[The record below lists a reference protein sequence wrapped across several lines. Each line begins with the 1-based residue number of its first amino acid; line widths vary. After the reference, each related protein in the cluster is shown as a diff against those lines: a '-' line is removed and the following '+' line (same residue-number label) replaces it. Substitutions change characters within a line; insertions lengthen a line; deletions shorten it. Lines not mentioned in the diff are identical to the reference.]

1 MPEKLLSSA
10 LLKVLHS
17 ENPEDY
23 RSAVC
28 LNLEGSNEISFM
40 DGEPEDANL
49 NRDFS
54 DVYQIAEMI
63 EYANQL
69 GLDGVKIITETE
81 DVSWDEI

>member
-1 MPEKLLSSA
+1 MPEKLISSA
-10 LLKVLHS
+10 LLKVQYA
-17 ENPEDY
+17 ENSQDY
-23 RSAVC
+23 RSAVS

-49 NRDFS
+49 SRDFS

-81 DVSWDEI
+81 DVDWNEI

>member
-1 MPEKLLSSA
+1 MPEKLISST
-10 LLKVLHS
+10 LLKVQYA
-17 ENPEDY
+17 ENPQDY
-23 RSAVC
+23 RSAVS
-28 LNLEGSNEISFM
+28 LNLEGSNEIIFM

-49 NRDFS
+49 SRDFS

-81 DVSWDEI
+81 DIDWNEI

>member
-1 MPEKLLSSA
+1 
-10 LLKVLHS
+10 
-17 ENPEDY
+17 
-23 RSAVC
+23 
-28 LNLEGSNEISFM
+28 M

-81 DVSWDEI
+81 DVNWDEI